1 VVYKQALEDLMKWFR
16 SQFTVVNRKTDDDN
30 EDLSL
35 LEFEPIEEYSRKRV
49 DQLLK
54 AIDNRI
60 LNQQQA
66 CMVVDLIR

>member
-1 VVYKQALEDLMKWFR
+1 MVYKQALEDLMKWFR
-16 SQFTVVNRKTDDDN
+16 SQFTVVNRKTDDN

-66 CMVVDLIR
+66 CIVLSLI